1 MGVLRSRNFKPE
13 WVGWIL
19 RELESGKTHISCNG
33 WMGKEIKCKGG
44 LREGDPLSPL
54 LFTLVADG
62 LNTIIVKAKE
72 AGLVTSHKKY

>member
-1 MGVLRSRNFKPE
+1 MD
-13 WVGWIL
+13 GW
-19 RELESGKTHISCNG
+19 GKRL
-33 WMGKEIKCKGG
+33 CKGG

-72 AGLVTSHKKY
+72 AGLVASHKKY

>member
-1 MGVLRSRNFKPE
+1 MD
-13 WVGWIL
+13 GW
-19 RELESGKTHISCNG
+19 GKRL
-33 WMGKEIKCKGG
+33 CKGG